1 MVLRELEKRNQ
12 IAREGLSVDD
22 QRLLDKRIE
31 RIDKS
36 KQRLVTLY
44 HLGEIDEQHI
54 ISENRKLKEQ
64 KARLI
69 KEKEALKKRLESR
82 MQLNIKLRP

>member
-22 QRLLDKRIE
+22 QRLLDKLIE

-36 KQRLVTLY
+36 KQRLVTFY